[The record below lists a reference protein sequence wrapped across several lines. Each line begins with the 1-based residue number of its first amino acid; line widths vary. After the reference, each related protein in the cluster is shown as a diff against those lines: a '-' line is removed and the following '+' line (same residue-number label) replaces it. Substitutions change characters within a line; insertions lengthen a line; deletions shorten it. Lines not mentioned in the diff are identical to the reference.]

1 MKSQEPPLAF
11 FLEAGLGFIG
21 WEKMDIRPEQELVVK
36 YEGWELIAVRRGM
49 IGVSIVPLGDLSG
62 SGELMEAKVAAFLFS
77 NSILSFFFFF
87 LFSGLFLSPLF
98 PWKRVGGLAG

>member
-11 FLEAGLGFIG
+11 FLEVGLGFIG

-36 YEGWELIAVRRGM
+36 YEGWELRAVRRGM

-62 SGELMEAKVAAFLFS
+62 SAELMEAKVAAFLFS
-77 NSILSFFFFF
+77 NSILSSSF
-87 LFSGLFLSPLF
+87 FSGLFLSSLP
-98 PWKRVGGLAG
+98 PWKKVGVLVDKP